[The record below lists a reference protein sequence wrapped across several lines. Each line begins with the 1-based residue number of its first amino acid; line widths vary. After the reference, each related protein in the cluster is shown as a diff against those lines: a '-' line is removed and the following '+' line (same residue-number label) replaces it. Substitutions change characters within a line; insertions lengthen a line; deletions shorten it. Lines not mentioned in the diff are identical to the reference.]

1 MKKQIKIHIPYLI
14 KEIFEKVVRM
24 DNFKEDKRNYT
35 KNCWINKVRYVVLG
49 IKGWWYVYNFIFN
62 PVQYFN

>member
-35 KNCWINKVRYVVLG
+35 KNC
-49 IKGWWYVYNFIFN
+49 
-62 PVQYFN
+62 